1 MRCENKKN
9 HYIIIILASI
19 VVLRVSEIHR
29 LSSVDC
35 RVTLLSVVTLLQC
48 EKSFTWLLRFKVSEV
63 YLFMRELQQLF
74 HLFVN
79 KKNGC
84 FG

>member
-35 RVTLLSVVTLLQC
+35 RVTLLFCSVKKV
-48 EKSFTWLLRFKVSEV
+48 LR
-63 YLFMRELQQLF
+63 
-74 HLFVN
+74 
-79 KKNGC
+79 GC
-84 FG
+84 FASKFQKFTYL